1 MAQHRRFLHRWIV
14 AVAIVALVAGAC
26 GASSNDNS
34 DGAADL
40 GVTITE
46 PVQPDPTEV
55 PSTTSTPLS
64 AEEPVWS
71 SQELQ
76 LVEIAQ
82 VDKPLALVG
91 RSGTGDLY
99 VGEKGGR
106 VRQITRTTTKNRPD
120 RFALR
125 NGAVLDISD
134 EVSNDNEQ
142 GLLDI
147 VFSSDGRH
155 LFVSFTDK
163 AGNNVID
170 RYTMD
175 RDNVA
180 AGTRIELLRLEQPF
194 TNHNGGG
201 LAFGPDGFLYIGIGD
216 GGRSGDPLGSGQDPS
231 TLLGSI
237 LRIDP
242 DGASGDLKYSIPDGN
257 PYVDGGGAAEVWLH
271 GVRNPWRFSF
281 DSANGDLWVAD
292 VGQNRFEEVNLL
304 RAAAG
309 GGFGENLGWNQMEG
323 FEPYEGGS
331 EPEDHT
337 RPILAYGHE
346 NDRCSVTGGAV
357 YRGQLLPLFDG
368 VYIFG
373 DFCSGELFGA
383 QTSPGGVIFRN
394 LGLQLSR
401 NVLSSFGTDE
411 NGEMYVLSLD
421 GGVFQIG
428 PAPAE

>member
-1 MAQHRRFLHRWIV
+1 MAEHRRFFDRWIV
-14 AVAIVALVAGAC
+14 AAAVVALAASAC
-26 GASSNDNS
+26 GTRS
-34 DGAADL
+34 DEPSTSAADP
-40 GVTITE
+40 GGTVTE
-46 PVQPDPTEV
+46 PITPGSTNAPT
-55 PSTTSTPLS
+55 TTSTPLS
-64 AEEPVWS
+64 AAEPTWS
-71 SQELQ
+71 SQELL
-76 LVEIAQ
+76 LVEVAQ
-82 VDKPLALVG
+82 LDKPLALVG

-106 VRQITRTTTKNRPD
+106 VRQVTRTTTKNQPD
-120 RFALR
+120 RFAVR

-134 EVSNDNEQ
+134 EVSSASEQ

-155 LFVSFTDK
+155 LFVSFTDR

-175 RDNVA
+175 GDNVA
-180 AGTRIELLRLEQPF
+180 TGTRIELLRVEQPF
-194 TNHNGGG
+194 SNHNGGG

-231 TLLGSI
+231 TMLGSI

-242 DGASGDLKYSIPDGN
+242 DGASGDSKYSIPDGN
-257 PYVDGGGAAEVWLH
+257 PYVDGGGAPEVWLY

-281 DSANGDLWVAD
+281 DSTTGDLWIAD

-304 RAAAG
+304 RAADG
-309 GGFGENLGWNQMEG
+309 GGFAANLGWNQIEG
-323 FEPYEGGS
+323 FEPYEGGT
-331 EPEDHT
+331 EPADHT
-337 RPILAYGHE
+337 RPILVYGHE

-357 YRGQLLPLFDG
+357 YRGELLPVFDG
-368 VYIFG
+368 VYLFG
-373 DFCSGELFGA
+373 DYCSGEMFGA

-394 LGLQLSR
+394 LGLQLPR

-421 GGVFQIG
+421 GGVFRIE